1 MKLFNNMFKKLII
14 QAMKKQF
21 FMFLDELEKNAQDES
36 SLFAPNRESRRKNK
50 TKNSISKLLG
60 PSNMPAI
67 IRDAYNGTTPLSSDS
82 TYYHFLC
89 TLVHFYNTCQ
99 GNKDM
104 FVEVFIKP
112 FIKNSKKE
120 NVNVRF
126 LDYFDDSITPK
137 VETIDELNRYIRSII
152 QSYKEI
158 NPQADLDEFIDSIV
172 PKEILM
178 KAEGIRNAELARK
191 SKERFERNIQKR
203 KETRKKESLIEPT
216 PQPVKEV
223 VIEVKEKEKRL
234 PMTTEEK
241 IIQLYESGRLLQYY
255 DNINEFEAVLR
266 PRLTKQEW
274 NKLLDEYNNK
284 KHSTRMES
292 IFGKEQLRNILRQI
306 DLDEYNAFLSSSN
319 FDNLSDDEI
328 KSFLNNMMIS
338 SSEIKTNLTKKK
350 TQ

>member
-104 FVEVFIKP
+104 FVEEFIKP

-126 LDYFDDSITPK
+126 LDYFDGVYP
-137 VETIDELNRYIRSII
+137 
-152 QSYKEI
+152 
-158 NPQADLDEFIDSIV
+158 P
-172 PKEILM
+172 
-178 KAEGIRNAELARK
+178 
-191 SKERFERNIQKR
+191 
-203 KETRKKESLIEPT
+203 
-216 PQPVKEV
+216 
-223 VIEVKEKEKRL
+223 
-234 PMTTEEK
+234 
-241 IIQLYESGRLLQYY
+241 
-255 DNINEFEAVLR
+255 
-266 PRLTKQEW
+266 
-274 NKLLDEYNNK
+274 
-284 KHSTRMES
+284 
-292 IFGKEQLRNILRQI
+292 
-306 DLDEYNAFLSSSN
+306 FL
-319 FDNLSDDEI
+319 
-328 KSFLNNMMIS
+328 
-338 SSEIKTNLTKKK
+338 
-350 TQ
+350 